1 MNLSLQKLDD
11 VNNSSDSKLQI
22 KERVNVSITRSI
34 DGSILLFKKVPIYE
48 GSDVEDALWA
58 LKEVVPYEYYFNP
71 NNDSWMC
78 FENKESIISYSF
90 GAGDKIENDYATEV
104 EKYWL

>member
-1 MNLSLQKLDD
+1 MNLSSQKMDG

-34 DGSILLFKKVPIYE
+34 DGSILLLKKVPVYE

-58 LKEVVPYEYYFNP
+58 FKSEAKLIPKVNLKIIPSLWGHIAGADFAREDAVFI
-71 NNDSWMC
+71 NNEIIQF
-78 FENKESIISYSF
+78 FE
-90 GAGDKIENDYATEV
+90 
-104 EKYWL
+104 

>member
-1 MNLSLQKLDD
+1 MNLSLQKLDG

-22 KERVNVSITRSI
+22 KERVNVSITRST
-34 DGSILLFKKVPIYE
+34 DGSILLLKKVPIYK
-48 GSDVEDALWA
+48 GSDIEDALWA
-58 LKEVVPYEYYFNP
+58 LKEVVPDEYYFNP

-78 FENKESIISYSF
+78 FEDEGSFVSYTF
-90 GAGDKIENDYATEV
+90 GAGDKIENDYATQV